1 MFLKENSQMLNV
13 HLIYVS
19 SLETGDVEISRKI
32 YTSFVG
38 AVEDIDNV
46 IIKYAEDRKANYK
59 IVSKEDFDRKKL
71 IKEQVSLIF
80 RKKKSSINIFK
91 KIVNEGRVW
100 NDYKLE
106 KVGKI
111 GILSEIS
118 IPIDEKLLQLI
129 VPSTNPSKDINDMK
143 EIKEIKEIKVVKE
156 IKEIG
161 LNQPTPSNY
170 EHGQHVSFIQE
181 LKEKLQRR
189 RVSIQGSDSPSVS
202 KDRTFE
208 NTFVDSLNKGK
219 NKLKHVTPPPSPNF
233 GLGRVVSYSKPETIE
248 TNDESSEL
256 SWDSTEEI
264 IQYDESMFNDN
275 ILYEPPEMF
284 MEYEELGANSLLK
297 YDNEDIYTDAEWDI
311 IEYYEGITNSNPISR
326 KYIENAKRL
335 SL

>member
-1 MFLKENSQMLNV
+1 
-13 HLIYVS
+13 
-19 SLETGDVEISRKI
+19 
-32 YTSFVG
+32 
-38 AVEDIDNV
+38 
-46 IIKYAEDRKANYK
+46 
-59 IVSKEDFDRKKL
+59 
-71 IKEQVSLIF
+71 
-80 RKKKSSINIFK
+80 
-91 KIVNEGRVW
+91 VW
-100 NDYKLE
+100 NDYKIE
-106 KVGKI
+106 KIGKI

-129 VPSTNPSKDINDMK
+129 IPSTNPSITPQNK
-143 EIKEIKEIKVVKE
+143 EISKEIKVVKE
-156 IKEIG
+156 ITEIG
-161 LNQPTPSNY
+161 MNQPTPSNY

-189 RVSIQGSDSPSVS
+189 RVSIQGSPSVS
-202 KDRTFE
+202 QDRTFE
-208 NTFVDSLNKGK
+208 NTFVNSINESK

-233 GLGRVVSYSKPETIE
+233 GLGRIVPNSEPKLIE

-275 ILYEPPEMF
+275 ILYEPPELF
-284 MEYEELGANSLLK
+284 RGCEELRDNSSMK

-326 KYIENAKRL
+326 KYIENSKRL